1 MNANDARNKELYISA
16 RERHS
21 IGRKDMTDAAIVA
34 EQEKEIERYR
44 NKITWLEKELREKP
58 TREFAF
64 GEVCEINVNGE
75 KQIFTITEAVIEY
88 SVECRPTI
96 IIEGL
101 IHSNVTERCPKDL
114 FE

>member
-1 MNANDARNKELYISA
+1 MNANDAHNKELYISA

-21 IGRKDMTDAAIVA
+21 IGRTNMTDAAIVA

-44 NKITWLEKELREKP
+44 NKIKWLEKELREKP

-64 GEVCEINVNGE
+64 GSVCEIGVNGE
-75 KQIFTITEAVIEY
+75 KQTFTITEAVIEY

-96 IIEGL
+96 TIEGI
-101 IHSNVTERCPKDL
+101 IHSKVSE
-114 FE
+114 